1 MQDDNQAVGISR
13 RTALRTAAGV
23 AVARTG
29 LGAASPVAAQSNPD
43 FGGWF
48 DDVSNFDGT
57 VDARG
62 ESRVTIEVGSKANG
76 GAFGFGP
83 AAVRVDPGT
92 TVVWE
97 WNGKGGVHNVVAEDG
112 SFESE
117 MVAEAGHTFERTLDA
132 EGVRKYYCAPHKAMG
147 MKGAVVVGGAGG
159 AAGSGA
165 TTESAGAAAD
175 PEYGDWFD
183 GVSNFDGTVD
193 ETGRSRV
200 TVEVGAT
207 ANGGAFG
214 FGPAAVQVSPG
225 TTVVWEWNG
234 KGGVHNVVA
243 EDGSF
248 ESEMVGD
255 AGHTFEQTFDE
266 PGTYTYYC
274 APHEGMGMK
283 GAVHVA
289 AGGGSDAQAAG
300 PGEVPLRGGGVTG
313 DELALGGTFLL
324 GMLSPALFG
333 LFLWF
338 TGEGEDDAEVPP
350 RES

>member
-1 MQDDNQAVGISR
+1 MRDDTQTVSISR

-23 AVARTG
+23 AVAGAG
-29 LGAASPVAAQSNPD
+29 LGAAAPAAAQGEPD

-48 DDVSNFDGT
+48 DDVSNYDGT
-57 VDARG
+57 VDATGKR
-62 ESRVTIEVGSKANG
+62 SVTIEVGAKANG

-97 WNGKGGVHNVVAEDG
+97 WNGKGGVHNVVADDG

-117 MVAEAGHTFERTLDA
+117 MVGEAGHTFEQTLDA
-132 EGVRKYYCAPHKAMG
+132 EGVVKYYCAPHKAMG

-159 AAGSGA
+159 ASAQSG
-165 TTESAGAAAD
+165 TGTENAGAAAEPD
-175 PEYGDWFD
+175 YGGWFD

-193 ETGRSRV
+193 RTGSSRV
-200 TVEVGAT
+200 TVEVGAK

-243 EDGSF
+243 DDGSF
-248 ESEMVGD
+248 ESEMVGE

-274 APHEGMGMK
+274 APHKAMGMK

-289 AGGGSDAQAAG
+289 AGGESGAGAAK
-300 PGEVPLRGGGVTG
+300 PGEVPLRGGDVTG

-338 TGEGEDDAEVPP
+338 RGDDDPDAPP
-350 RES
+350 REH